1 MRKSVQTIAVAV
13 ACVLFAS
20 TAAYAMGGGGA
31 AGAAQGEPLRNE
43 ARSGQDTLPPAEDA
57 DVVRERERTQ
67 DRLQDGSCEQC
78 TGSATQTRAQS
89 KQGAAAGSQAGQGLT
104 AGVAAGEDD
113 AALRSAQVR
122 NAIRNLVRVEMRLQ
136 KMDGEDTQDPQPAL
150 IAFALRLAER
160 LQAWLAAQ

>member
-20 TAAYAMGGGGA
+20 TAAYAMGGGA

-78 TGSATQTRAQS
+78 TGSATQTRTQS
-89 KQGAAAGSQAGQGLT
+89 KQQAATGGQAGSRLTAGAAAGG
-104 AGVAAGEDD
+104 DD
-113 AALRSAQVR
+113 AAQQRARVR

-136 KMDGEDTQDPQPAL
+136 RMDGEGAQASQPAL